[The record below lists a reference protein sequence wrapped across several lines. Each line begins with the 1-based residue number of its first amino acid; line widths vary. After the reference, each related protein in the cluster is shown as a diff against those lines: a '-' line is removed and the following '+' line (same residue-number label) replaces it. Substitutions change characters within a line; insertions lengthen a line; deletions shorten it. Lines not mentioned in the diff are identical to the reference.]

1 MTNVTGEK
9 VRADRAPELARA
21 HHRRENERRETV
33 LPGRR
38 EPRFESD
45 LAVELEGG
53 SARARNV
60 SASGIYF
67 ETGLPLRKGADLS
80 FTVQFAP
87 IEGAPLRMH
96 CRARVVRVERLVG
109 RFGVG
114 ATIQHFDFARE
125 RKRKSDDDTA

>member
-1 MTNVTGEK
+1 
-9 VRADRAPELARA
+9 
-21 HHRRENERRETV
+21 V

-67 ETGLPLRKGADLS
+67 ETSVLLRKGADLR

-87 IEGAPLRMH
+87 IEGAPLRME
-96 CRARVVRVERLVG
+96 CRARVVRIERLVG
-109 RFGVG
+109 RYGVG
-114 ATIQHFDFARE
+114 ATIQQFNFARE
-125 RKRKSDDDTA
+125 RKSADENAS

>member
-1 MTNVTGEK
+1 M
-9 VRADRAPELARA
+9 
-21 HHRRENERRETV
+21 

-60 SASGIYF
+60 SASGIYL
-67 ETGLPLRKGADLS
+67 ETNVPLRKGADLR
-80 FTVQFAP
+80 FTVRFAP
-87 IEGAPLRMH
+87 VEGAPLRME

-114 ATIQHFDFARE
+114 ATIQHFNFARE
-125 RKRKSDDDTA
+125 RNNTGDEKA

>member
-1 MTNVTGEK
+1 
-9 VRADRAPELARA
+9 
-21 HHRRENERRETV
+21 V

-60 SASGIYF
+60 SASGIYL
-67 ETGLPLRKGADLS
+67 ETSVPLRKGADLR

-87 IEGAPLRMH
+87 VEGAPLRME

-114 ATIQHFDFARE
+114 ATIQHFNFARE
-125 RKRKSDDDTA
+125 RKAADDAA

>member
-1 MTNVTGEK
+1 
-9 VRADRAPELARA
+9 
-21 HHRRENERRETV
+21 V

-60 SASGIYF
+60 SASGIYL
-67 ETGLPLRKGADLS
+67 ETNVPLRKGADLR
-80 FTVQFAP
+80 FTVRFAP
-87 IEGAPLRMH
+87 VEGAPLRME

-114 ATIQHFDFARE
+114 ATIQHFNFARE
-125 RKRKSDDDTA
+125 RNTTGDESA

>member
-1 MTNVTGEK
+1 
-9 VRADRAPELARA
+9 
-21 HHRRENERRETV
+21 V

-60 SASGIYF
+60 SASGIYL
-67 ETGLPLRKGADLS
+67 ETSVPLRKGADLR

-87 IEGAPLRMH
+87 VEGAPLRMD
-96 CRARVVRVERLVG
+96 CRACVVRVERLVG

-114 ATIQHFDFARE
+114 ATIEHFNFARE
-125 RKRKSDDDTA
+125 RKAADDAA

>member
-1 MTNVTGEK
+1 M
-9 VRADRAPELARA
+9 
-21 HHRRENERRETV
+21 

-60 SASGIYF
+60 SASGIYL
-67 ETGLPLRKGADLS
+67 ETSVPLSKGADLR

-87 IEGAPLRMH
+87 LAGTALRMD
-96 CRARVVRVERLVG
+96 CRVRVVRVERLAG

-114 ATIQHFDFARE
+114 ATIQHFSFVRE
-125 RKRKSDDDTA
+125 RKAADDGA

>member
-1 MTNVTGEK
+1 M
-9 VRADRAPELARA
+9 
-21 HHRRENERRETV
+21 

-38 EPRFESD
+38 EQRFESD

-60 SASGIYF
+60 SASGIYL
-67 ETGLPLRKGADLS
+67 ETSVPLRKGADLH

-87 IEGAPLRMH
+87 TEGAPLRME

-109 RFGVG
+109 RYGVG
-114 ATIQHFDFARE
+114 ATIQHFNFVRE
-125 RKRKSDDDTA
+125 RKTADERA

>member
-9 VRADRAPELARA
+9 VRGDRARELARA
-21 HHRRENERRETV
+21 HHRRGNERWGTV

-67 ETGLPLRKGADLS
+67 ETSMPLRKGAELR

-87 IEGAPLRMH
+87 IEGAPLRMQ

-125 RKRKSDDDTA
+125 RKDDDDAV

>member
-1 MTNVTGEK
+1 M
-9 VRADRAPELARA
+9 
-21 HHRRENERRETV
+21 

-45 LAVELEGG
+45 LAVELDGG

-67 ETGLPLRKGADLS
+67 ETAVPFRKGSDLR

-87 IEGAPLRMH
+87 VEGAPLRME

-114 ATIQHFDFARE
+114 AAIQHFNFVRE
-125 RKRKSDDDTA
+125 RKATDESA

>member
-9 VRADRAPELARA
+9 VRADRAPQRARA
-21 HHRRENERRETV
+21 HHRRENQRRGTV

-67 ETGLPLRKGADLS
+67 ETGLALRKGAELR

-87 IEGAPLRMH
+87 IEGAPLRMQ

-114 ATIQHFDFARE
+114 AAIQHFDFARE
-125 RKRKSDDDTA
+125 RKDDDDAA

>member
-1 MTNVTGEK
+1 MTGVIGEK
-9 VRADRAPELARA
+9 VRGDRAHGGPRA
-21 HHRRENERRETV
+21 HDRHQNECRGNV

-45 LAVELEGG
+45 LAVELQAG

-60 SASGIYF
+60 SASGIYL
-67 ETGLPLRKGADLS
+67 ETSVPLRKGTHLR

-87 IEGAPLRMH
+87 VEGAPLRMD

-114 ATIQHFDFARE
+114 ATIEHFSFARE
-125 RKRKSDDDTA
+125 RKVADEST

>member
-9 VRADRAPELARA
+9 VRSDRAPQAARA
-21 HHRRENERRETV
+21 HHRQENERRRTV
-33 LPGRR
+33 LPVRR

-45 LAVELEGG
+45 LAVELQGG

-60 SASGIYF
+60 SASGIYL
-67 ETGLPLRKGADLS
+67 ETGMPLRKGADLR

-87 IEGAPLRMH
+87 IEGAPLRMQ

-114 ATIQHFDFARE
+114 ATIQQFDFARE
-125 RKRKSDDDTA
+125 RKAADGTG